1 MLGVSDTG
9 CAMDREE
16 QSRIFEPLYTTKEP
30 GKGTGLGLSTV
41 YGIVKQSG
49 GFIWVYSEPNQGATF
64 KVYLPRVNE
73 ALDVVPPPPP
83 LAEPTRG
90 SETILLVEDE
100 APLRKVVQQIL
111 VRQGYVVLAAN
122 GGEEGLALAHAHSGA
137 IDLIATDVV
146 MPGLGG
152 RELVDRLLALH
163 PEAGVLFMS
172 GYTDDAVVHHGILER
187 GTAFLQ
193 KPFSAAVLAR
203 KVREVLDNSGSRI
216 P

>member
-137 IDLIATDVV
+137 IDLIATD
-146 MPGLGG
+146 
-152 RELVDRLLALH
+152 
-163 PEAGVLFMS
+163 
-172 GYTDDAVVHHGILER
+172 DAVVHHGILER